1 EHYRVFFRIS
11 LGSNKNIAVAQKR
24 PATSSKNTQ
33 GALLWNLSG
42 PNARDEVAMVQSIKH
57 ENFVKALA
65 VYGAGDDLTVAFEF
79 VPLSLQEVVVN
90 RRLNE
95 SELACILKQVV
106 NGLLYLEQHDW
117 GHPKL
122 TCSNVLI
129 DHGGHVKIWGQQQ
142 CSQRSSHNLSEG
154 LCLLTAQ
161 LIAGREEKVNP
172 DKFSYGIWTP
182 PKDVVDFFELTKEL
196 KNSTKDI
203 VAGPMV
209 NFTPGQNQMERV

>member
-1 EHYRVFFRIS
+1 MSFEDGKRRTRFVISPAAAQLESISEAPSQNAASSTAKNLSAAQVTRRKARPLLKPENAVRGGGEIRARTLDKIDGISSREHYRVFFRIS

-95 SELACILKQVV
+95 SELACILKQVS
-106 NGLLYLEQHDW
+106 L
-117 GHPKL
+117 
-122 TCSNVLI
+122 
-129 DHGGHVKIWGQQQ
+129 
-142 CSQRSSHNLSEG
+142 
-154 LCLLTAQ
+154 
-161 LIAGREEKVNP
+161 
-172 DKFSYGIWTP
+172 
-182 PKDVVDFFELTKEL
+182 
-196 KNSTKDI
+196 
-203 VAGPMV
+203 
-209 NFTPGQNQMERV
+209 